1 MDRYEQ
7 LVEHARQLGL
17 EVIEKTFKSSAKGLT
32 KGNKIGISK
41 SIESNAEKRCVLAEE
56 IAHSLYTVGDI
67 LDQNNINNVKQ
78 EKYARKKAYED
89 LLPLSLLIEAYEQ
102 GIRSLHE
109 MAEYLEVTEDFFK
122 ASLNHYQRKYG
133 LYARYGRYVLYFS
146 PLTVCEKHHI
156 KAI

>member
-133 LYARYGRYVLYFS
+133 LYARHGRYVLYFS
-146 PLTVCEKHHI
+146 PLIVCETHHI
-156 KAI
+156 KVI